1 MSQAKVDKHKEEKKN
16 RAKTLRNQRIKKAAL
31 VFVGAL
37 GLGAIIGVPLGKVA
51 YKEMKEREAEHRM
64 IESANYG
71 DWFDDYWNQQYG
83 DKFVTSDPYDY
94 SMYTDDELQDMI
106 NNLSTESDASTNDA
120 E

>member
-37 GLGAIIGVPLGKVA
+37 GLGAIIGIPIGKFA

-64 IESANYG
+64 VDSADY
-71 DWFDDYWNQQYG
+71 DTWFNDYWNKQYG
-83 DKFVTSDPYDY
+83 DKFVSSDPYDY
-94 SMYTDDELQDMI
+94 SMYTDEELQQMI
-106 NNLSTESDASTNDA
+106 DNASTASDASTTDA